1 MGRCSEIMFF
11 PGTVEALS
19 SSIKSTIIKTRT
31 KQQEKTKSKQKG
43 KTMQETAWNKM
54 TVGVQ
59 GASPSCWSAEVEPRG
74 NLCSLAP
81 SQSSLGGKQP
91 LGWSSA
97 PPPRPLFQNSS
108 RQVFS
113 LLGAIGGLRGSR
125 WARVRQ
131 VSSVVRHNDS
141 GGISV
146 ELGPVRW
153 G

>member
-1 MGRCSEIMFF
+1 MFF
-11 PGTVEALS
+11 PGAVEALS
-19 SSIKSTIIKTRT
+19 SSIKSIIIKTRT
-31 KQQEKTKSKQKG
+31 KQQEKNKSKQKG
-43 KTMQETAWNKM
+43 KTMQETARNKM

-59 GASPSCWSAEVEPRG
+59 GVSPSCWSAEVELRG
-74 NLCSLAP
+74 NLRSLAP

-97 PPPRPLFQNSS
+97 PPNPVPYFKILPGRF
-108 RQVFS
+108 FS

-146 ELGPVRW
+146 ELGPVRQ